1 MAGNPAKRLQNTIFQ
16 ILSILNGMRLVFS
29 MASLLV
35 ISLLIFNGYAN
46 GSAGDRGF
54 DAAAVRAQP
63 IASAKNVNLVIQDT
77 AQLRQQ
83 ALEK

>member
-1 MAGNPAKRLQNTIFQ
+1 
-16 ILSILNGMRLVFS
+16 

-46 GSAGDRGF
+46 GSADDRAFEVG
-54 DAAAVRAQP
+54 AVRAQP

-77 AQLRQQ
+77 AQLHRQ